1 MHATHICIVCTIFRR
16 IWRMDYFVNEINIY
30 TFFFNIFLYLIE
42 MEYLNKFLMRILMI
56 FNIIDNIIKSDQLSA
71 EKTIF

>member
-42 MEYLNKFLMRILMI
+42 MEYLNKFL
-56 FNIIDNIIKSDQLSA
+56 IIKL
-71 EKTIF
+71 KLLNLCKGINI

>member
-30 TFFFNIFLYLIE
+30 TFFFNIFLYFIE
-42 MEYLNKFLMRILMI
+42 MEYLNKFLINKFFLV
-56 FNIIDNIIKSDQLSA
+56 NIN
-71 EKTIF
+71 FFVF

>member
-30 TFFFNIFLYLIE
+30 TFFFNIFLYFIE
-42 MEYLNKFLMRILMI
+42 MEYLKKKK
-56 FNIIDNIIKSDQLSA
+56 IIKY
-71 EKTIF
+71 I